1 LSIGHKKL
9 IIVTASAGYGKTSL
23 YFQSKIT
30 LAQGV
35 YVVPE
40 IGFLNMEHYY
50 GMDLGGV
57 VYGGVKWQVDF

>member
-1 LSIGHKKL
+1 MSDPFSPDAQL
-9 IIVTASAGYGKTSL
+9 TSL

-30 LAQGV
+30 LAPGG

-40 IGFLNMEHYY
+40 IGFLDMKHYY

-57 VYGGVKWQVDF
+57 TYGGAKWQVDF